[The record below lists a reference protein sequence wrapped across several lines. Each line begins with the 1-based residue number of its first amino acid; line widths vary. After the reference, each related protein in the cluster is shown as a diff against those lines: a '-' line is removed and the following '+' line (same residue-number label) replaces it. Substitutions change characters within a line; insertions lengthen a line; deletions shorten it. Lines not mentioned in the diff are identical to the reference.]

1 MIQTSI
7 FFKFRARDQ
16 PQSHWRKWHL
26 DISFLPFVSNS
37 AVSTGRLGTQL
48 VPQNCTLDQ
57 KSNFPRRIGKE
68 WYLNAEEGD
77 GLQVKR
83 IENSKHEKLFS
94 LLCKQTNSSQNNTE
108 VKNEMAGESGACESA
123 VCYYKKCL
131 E

>member
-57 KSNFPRRIGKE
+57 KSNFPRRTGKE

-108 VKNEMAGESGACESA
+108 VN
-123 VCYYKKCL
+123 
-131 E
+131 